1 MGRLRT
7 FSRSRYRPVPRGGD
21 FGSKYSFIRVPLPLQ
36 FTYMS
41 ALYDFHWHCLDCGI
55 NTGPTQE
62 YFMLRHELWR
72 RLVARRDRGRMLCL
86 RCVELRLGRGLCGRD
101 FLQVPINRMQA
112 SVCDALAQRLAAEV
126 PAKLK
131 ANEGEKIAKSRAN
144 RSRAKRARFLRLAY

>member
-1 MGRLRT
+1 
-7 FSRSRYRPVPRGGD
+7 
-21 FGSKYSFIRVPLPLQ
+21 
-36 FTYMS
+36 MS
-41 ALYDFHWHCLDCGI
+41 ALYDSHWRCLDCGM

-72 RLVARRDRGRMLCL
+72 RLVARRDRGGMLCL

-101 FLQVPINRMQA
+101 FLQIPANVTQA
-112 SVCDALAQRLAAEV
+112 RVCEALAQRLAAEV

-144 RSRAKRARFLRLAY
+144 RSRANRARFLR